1 MCADHMR
8 IQWMTNYAAPY
19 RLPLWVRI
27 AEQHDLEI
35 VLLES
40 AEQHRAHPG
49 NRGSEWAS
57 SATEGYTTRV
67 VPTWAM
73 RRGEHR
79 YYVSKRWRW
88 FPSRM
93 ERPDVLLL
101 GGWESPAY
109 WQASS
114 AARRAGIPRVG
125 FYEST
130 MASQRHRTG
139 PISVA
144 RSRFLRDLDAVVTPG
159 PAAAAAV
166 EAAGVDPSRI
176 HVGFN
181 AVDVEWIHREA
192 SRHRLATEQEGHAYL
207 FLGQLVS
214 RKNPESVVE
223 AFRRI
228 AAPGDTLTI
237 AGVGPLRDTLEHAGG
252 GGGAVQFVGHVPYT
266 DVPALLARHQTLVLP
281 SREEVWG
288 LVVNEALAAGLH
300 VVTSDSAGVSA
311 SIASMRG
318 VWVSDVEPPQIALA
332 MAASRESWTGP
343 ISSPEILTRT
353 PAAFADVFLRAF
365 EGVVV

>member
-1 MCADHMR
+1 
-8 IQWMTNYAAPY
+8 MTNYAAPY
-19 RLPLWVRI
+19 RRPVWARI
-27 AEQHDLEI
+27 AERHDLEI

-40 AEQHRAHPG
+40 PEQLRSHPG
-49 NRGSEWAS
+49 NRGSEWGAS
-57 SATEGYTTRV
+57 APEDYTTRV
-67 VPTWAM
+67 LPTWAL

-88 FPSRM
+88 IPSTAD
-93 ERPDVLLL
+93 RPDVVLL
-101 GGWESPAY
+101 GGWESPVY

-130 MASQRHRTG
+130 AASQRHPTG
-139 PISVA
+139 PISAA
-144 RSRFLRDLDAVVTPG
+144 RGRFLRGLDAVVTPG
-159 PAAAAAV
+159 SAAAAAV
-166 EAAGVDPSRI
+166 EAAGVHRSRI

-181 AVDVEWIHREA
+181 SVDVDWIHREA
-192 SRHRLATEQEGHAYL
+192 SMHRLQAEQDGHAYL

-214 RKNPESVVE
+214 RKNPEGVVE

-228 AAPGDTLTI
+228 SAPGDTLTI
-237 AGVGPLRDTLEHAGG
+237 AGVGPMRERLQHESRGLG
-252 GGGAVQFVGHVPYT
+252 VQFVGHVPYA

-300 VVTSDSAGVSA
+300 VVTSGSAGVSA
-311 SIASMRG
+311 SVAAMRG
-318 VWVSDVEPPQIALA
+318 AWVCDVAPASIAAA

-343 ISSPEILTRT
+343 ISSPEILART
-353 PAAFADVFLRAF
+353 PAAFAEVFLRAF
-365 EGVVV
+365 EGVVT